1 MRLLLKAAH
10 AKGAMVGKTSS
21 AFLVQRQLNRHV
33 GVARAQISYGLQLY
47 AEIVAIWIIQIVLD

>member
-1 MRLLLKAAH
+1 
-10 AKGAMVGKTSS
+10 MVGKTSS